1 MKRLCLVLCLLLFM
15 TQALSGCQ
23 SISQEESSQEEA
35 SREQTSENSVGIFY
49 TNETAT
55 TLQEYALELSPD
67 MSVTERVETVMEA
80 LKNPVHN
87 YVSILPQGLDITYEV
102 VQNEENGAESVILHV
117 VGDYE
122 SLTPNVENVFRV
134 GLMKSMIRI
143 PEVYSVELWAWCAN
157 EEGTWQEERVSY
169 LVQDTVIVNEAD
181 ENFFRDTVEVTLYFL
196 NEDSTQLVEETR
208 TATVLMSE
216 RLEEKVL
223 AMLIDGPQEEGHR
236 ISIPEGTKINE
247 VMVQNGVCYVDL
259 NEAFVRNQVAGE
271 EMEYLTIYS
280 IVKSLTRIYGV
291 DSVQFLID
299 GQQREFYKSSVR
311 INTPLSYNE
320 EIDSIGIIRIRKAK
334 KE

>member
-1 MKRLCLVLCLLLFM
+1 MKRLGIILCLILFM

-23 SISQEESSQEEA
+23 NMSQEESESEDSSQV
-35 SREQTSENSVGIFY
+35 QVDENSIGIFY
-49 TNETAT
+49 TNDTAT
-55 TLQEYALELSPD
+55 SLQEYVLEMEPD
-67 MSVTERVETVMEA
+67 ASVAERVETVMSA
-80 LKNPVHN
+80 LQNPVQN
-87 YVSILPQGLDITYEV
+87 YVSIVPAGIDVTYEIV
-102 VQNEENGAESVILHV
+102 RNEEKGAESVILHAT
-117 VGDYE
+117 GDYE
-122 SLTPNVENVFRV
+122 GLTPNVENVFRV

-143 PEVYSVELWAWCAN
+143 PEVYSAELWAWCVN
-157 EEGTWQEERVSY
+157 EEGTLQEERVSY

-181 ENFFRDTVEVTLYFL
+181 ENFFRDTVDVTLYFL

-216 RLEEKVL
+216 RLEGKVL

-236 ISIPEGTKINE
+236 ATIPEGTKINE

-259 NEAFVRNQVAGE
+259 NEAFVRNQVVGE

-280 IVKSLTRIYGV
+280 IVNSLTRIYGV

-320 EIDSIGIIRIRKAK
+320 ELI
-334 KE
+334 E

>member
-1 MKRLCLVLCLLLFM
+1 
-15 TQALSGCQ
+15 
-23 SISQEESSQEEA
+23 
-35 SREQTSENSVGIFY
+35 
-49 TNETAT
+49 
-55 TLQEYALELSPD
+55 
-67 MSVTERVETVMEA
+67 MEA

-143 PEVYSVELWAWCAN
+143 PEVYSVELWARCAN
-157 EEGTWQEERVSY
+157 EEGTLQEERVSY

-236 ISIPEGTKINE
+236 TSIPEGTKINE

-280 IVKSLTRIYGV
+280 IVNSLTRIYGV

-320 EIDSIGIIRIRKAK
+320 EMIQ
-334 KE
+334 